1 MRVREK
7 PKRFLPARRGSA
19 GAVPKESPDE
29 SGAEDARGDTAP
41 DVLGRFLLLG
51 CGLFLRSL
59 DGRGRLLGFAGVP
72 RLGSLRLR

>member
-19 GAVPKESPDE
+19 GPFQKKAPDE

-41 DVLGRFLLLG
+41 DVFRPLSASWV
-51 CGLFLRSL
+51 RS
-59 DGRGRLLGFAGVP
+59 VSEEP
-72 RLGSLRLR
+72 